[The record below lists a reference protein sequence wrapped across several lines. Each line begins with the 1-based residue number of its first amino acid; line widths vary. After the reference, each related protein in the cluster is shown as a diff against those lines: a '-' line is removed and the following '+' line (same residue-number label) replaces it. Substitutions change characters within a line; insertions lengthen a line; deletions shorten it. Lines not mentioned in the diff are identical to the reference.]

1 MPDTLLYHNPAC
13 SKSRAAFEWLQAHG
27 VAFEVVDYLQS
38 PLSAAQI
45 AELLT
50 ALGATAREAMRRED
64 ALYGELG
71 LYSPRLDEQAL
82 ISAMARYPA
91 LLQRPILRHRD
102 RAVIARPLERML
114 EILDGLN

>member
-1 MPDTLLYHNPAC
+1 MPDTLLYHNPGC
-13 SKSRAAFEWLQAHG
+13 SKSRAAFEWLQSRG
-27 VAFEVVDYLQS
+27 IAFEVVDYLQS
-38 PLSAAQI
+38 PLSAVQI

-50 ALGATAREAMRRED
+50 ALGATARDAMRRED

-82 ISAMARYPA
+82 VSAMARYPA

-102 RAVIARPLERML
+102 RAVIARPVERMQ
-114 EILDGLN
+114 EILGDIS

>member
-1 MPDTLLYHNPAC
+1 MPDTLLYHNPGC
-13 SKSRAAFEWLQAHG
+13 SKSRAAFEWLQSRG
-27 VAFEVVDYLQS
+27 IVFEVVDYLLS
-38 PLSAAQI
+38 PLSAVQI

-91 LLQRPILRHRD
+91 LLQRPILRHRG